1 MGETRAG
8 SRSPL
13 QPALVVPLIIT
24 LAIGVALWFTPP
36 PEGINPQAWHL
47 FAIFVATVAG
57 FIAKPLPM
65 GAVAMI
71 GMMAIALTGTLSID
85 KALSGFGN
93 TVIWLIGAAF
103 FVSRAVIKTGLGAR
117 IAYYFM
123 RLLGKKTLGLSYGL
137 GLADLILAPAMPS
150 NTAREGGIIMPLV
163 RSVAEAYDST
173 PARGTERKIGS
184 FLMLSAFQ
192 INIITSAMFMTA
204 MAANPLAAELA
215 SGAGVKISW
224 GDWFLA
230 ALLPGVVSLI
240 LVPMFVYKFYGPE
253 IKETPAARELAEG
266 KLREMGPISP
276 AELVTAGVIVLML
289 VLWVG
294 GQTWKIN
301 ATTAAFVGVA
311 VLLLSGALTWDDMLK
326 ETGAWDTIVWFA
338 ALVMM
343 ATQLNTLGFIPWIGK
358 NVGALVGGFPWGT
371 AFLLLALV
379 YFYSHY
385 MFASQTAH
393 ISAMY
398 APFLAV
404 ALAAGTPPVLAA
416 LVLAFFSNLFSSLTH
431 YANGPAP
438 VVFGTRYVSMGAWWG
453 IGAAVSVLNIIIWV
467 GVGSIWWKM
476 IGLM

>member
-1 MGETRAG
+1 MREGDRRVGA
-8 SRSPL
+8 PL
-13 QPALVVPLIIT
+13 APARGIPLT
-24 LAIGVALWFTPP
+24 VALLTGVLIWFAPP
-36 PEGINPQAWHL
+36 PEGVEIQAWHL
-47 FAIFVATVAG
+47 FAIFVATVVG

-65 GAVAMI
+65 GAVAVI
-71 GMMAIALTGTLSID
+71 GILATALTGTLSIG

-103 FVSRAVIKTGLGAR
+103 FVSRAVIKSGLGAR

-123 RLLGKKTLGLSYGL
+123 KVLGKKTLGLSYGL

-150 NTAREGGIIMPLV
+150 NTAREGGVIMPLV
-163 RSVAEAYDST
+163 RSVAEVYDSD
-173 PARGTERKIGS
+173 PDKGTERKIGS
-184 FLMLSAFQ
+184 FLMLNAFQ
-192 INIITSAMFMTA
+192 INVITSAMFMTA
-204 MAANPLAAELA
+204 MAANPLIAELA
-215 SGAGVKISW
+215 GKAGVKLTW
-224 GDWFLA
+224 GGWFLA
-230 ALLPGVVSLI
+230 ALLPGLVALV
-240 LVPMFVYKFYGPE
+240 LVPLFVYKFYAPE
-253 IKETPAARELAEG
+253 IKETPAARALAEG
-266 KLREMGPISP
+266 KLREMGSIAP
-276 AELVTAGVIVLML
+276 AEWITGAAILLML

-294 GQTWKIN
+294 GEAWTIN
-301 ATTAAFVGVA
+301 ATTSAFVGVA
-311 VLLLSGALTWDDMLK
+311 VLLLTGVLSWDDLLSEK
-326 ETGAWDTIVWFA
+326 GAWDTIVWFA

-343 ATQLNTLGFIPWIGK
+343 ATQLNELGFIPWIG
-358 NVGALVGGFPWGT
+358 NEVGSAVNGMGWVA
-371 AFLLLALV
+371 AFAVLALV

-404 ALAAGTPPVLAA
+404 ALAVGTPPVLAA

-453 IGAAVSVLNIIIWV
+453 MGGAISVVNIIIWV
-467 GVGSIWWKM
+467 GVGSVWWRL

>member
-24 LAIGVALWFTPP
+24 LGIGVALWFTPP

-294 GQTWKIN
+294 GQAWKIN

-358 NVGALVGGFPWGT
+358 NVGALVGGFPWAT